1 MENRN
6 IAIGLTIATILICG
20 LPGLVSVCVSPLIVI
35 GSAYPDQPA
44 LDWLIGISFLC
55 GGLLFIA
62 VPVFIG
68 IFTLRRKKSVEL
80 EISSDGPI
88 PPPS

>member
-6 IAIGLTIATILICG
+6 LAIGITVATILICG

-35 GSAYPDQPA
+35 GRAYPDQPA
-44 LDWLIGISFLC
+44 FDWLIGISFLC
-55 GGLLFIA
+55 GGLLLIA
-62 VPVFIG
+62 VPAIIG

-80 EISSDGPI
+80 EIASDEPI